1 MHLVKPSYE
10 IWSDDIPAAQRV
22 ERAARVCYKSEE
34 RITSTSADA
43 FCRKLI
49 TQLKHESVLEH
60 VSLGFFVS
68 GSDYIRLQCWPSR
81 ATNNPVTRAHLR
93 FTASDGRCVVSGNI
107 RAWRDTLRLRNDVP
121 AFVKAL
127 VRRHPLFFADLAPDA
142 ERYLG
147 EVPKYVNMYTQAE
160 LLEHATTT
168 VKFTVDRGVS
178 HEIVRHRV
186 AAHSQES
193 TRYCN
198 YGKTG
203 NVTFVIPP
211 WLSILPG
218 AYTAEVWSDPFDP
231 VVPWFTAM
239 QAAEQTYLALL
250 KSGWS
255 PQQARA
261 VLPNSLKTEL
271 VMTAT
276 LREWRH
282 VFALRTAGNAH
293 PQMREVMCP
302 LLVALQM
309 KYPRIFNV

>member
-1 MHLVKPSYE
+1 MYLVKPSYE
-10 IWSDDIPAAQRV
+10 IWSDDAPAAQRV
-22 ERAARVCYKSEE
+22 ERAARVCYKSEN
-34 RITSTSADA
+34 RITGTSADA

-68 GSDYIRLQCWPSR
+68 GSDYIRLHCWPFSG
-81 ATNNPVTRAHLR
+81 TNNPVTRAHLR
-93 FTASDGRCVVSGNI
+93 LTYPIVSGNL
-107 RAWRDTLRLRNDVP
+107 RAWRDVLRLRTDLP
-121 AFVKAL
+121 GIAAAL
-127 VRRHPLFFADLAPDA
+127 VRRYPLFFADIVPDA
-142 ERYLG
+142 GQYNGPMPQFVEQYPETALLDHG
-147 EVPKYVNMYTQAE
+147 TQ
-160 LLEHATTT
+160 T
-168 VKFTVDRGVS
+168 VKFIVDRGVS

-186 AAHSQES
+186 ASYSQES

-198 YGKTG
+198 YGKIG

-211 WLSILPG
+211 WLSLLPG
-218 AYTAEVWSDPFDP
+218 TYTAEAQFGPFDP
-231 VVPWFTAM
+231 VTPWYSAM
-239 QAAEQTYLALL
+239 LAAEQAYLALL

-276 LREWRH
+276 FREWRH
-282 VFALRTAGNAH
+282 VFALRTADNAH

-302 LLVALQM
+302 LFESMQAE
-309 KYPRIFNV
+309 YPRIFNG